1 MAHSR
6 ITQRRRLPPSTTWS
20 QSTGMGGRNAS
31 ERLVAINR
39 NHWSQWTGL
48 GTRSLAPADTFHFVP
63 SMSSASRASLSA
75 LSCRAKARANI
86 RPCSRVHHANRC
98 PTDVLSP
105 AQRIDGDAPS
115 VTLSKM

>member
-20 QSTGMGGRNAS
+20 QSTGMGGRNAP

-48 GTRSLAPADTFHFVP
+48 GTL
-63 SMSSASRASLSA
+63 
-75 LSCRAKARANI
+75 
-86 RPCSRVHHANRC
+86 
-98 PTDVLSP
+98 
-105 AQRIDGDAPS
+105 
-115 VTLSKM
+115 VT